1 MGLIYY
7 ISMSLKLSCK
17 GLYKN
22 LVNKVIAAENTWLS
36 FSDMLLADIL
46 PWLRS
51 ESIRNVC

>member
-46 PWLRS
+46 P
-51 ESIRNVC
+51 